1 MKSSAWLAEMC
12 HNWRSPIPY
21 YHCHSRLDPHCQL
34 LEERTSIFLL
44 IHLYFSSDLREKIL
58 FFLYTWSSQPGLY
71 DMIWHN
77 VSYKSL
83 DLQKWG
89 ILVYISIS
97 LKWNNSYTIPLLF
110 TINSVK
116 MAKEFEL
123 LIGLLKYSWSF
134 RMKSYTWRMC
144 F

>member
-1 MKSSAWLAEMC
+1 MC

-21 YHCHSRLDPHCQL
+21 YHCHSHLDPHCQL

-44 IHLYFSSDLREKIL
+44 IHLNFSSDLREKIL
-58 FFLYTWSSQPGLY
+58 FFLYTWSSQLGLY

-83 DLQKWG
+83 DLQKRG

-116 MAKEFEL
+116 MAKEFKL